1 MKFLNKAG
9 TPSLDQ
15 NGVILKGITTSRV
28 EQALKG
34 SKTKGNSPYPARVF
48 LKEDCTICLSE
59 KTRCWHS
66 YSTTDTPVF
75 FRIKDEKGG

>member
-1 MKFLNKAG
+1 MPG

-48 LKEDCTICLSE
+48 LKERCASCSKDKNKCYHS
-59 KTRCWHS
+59 KTEI
-66 YSTTDTPVF
+66 PVF
-75 FRIKDEKGG
+75 IRVQDEKG